1 MCAASQT
8 RARTHPSDRL
18 RTHALTHF
26 ALTHFANA
34 RSCATHSP
42 QRSPLRQSRH
52 RGGSESV
59 WLEPALAETGAL
71 PSSACGSTA
80 LDSKEPSV
88 AEDKFEMGR
97 FR

>member
-8 RARTHPSDRL
+8 RARTHPSDHV

-42 QRSPLRQSRH
+42 QRSPLRQS
-52 RGGSESV
+52 ESV

-80 LDSKEPSV
+80 PWIYRGPSV
-88 AEDKFEMGR
+88 AEDKFEL
-97 FR
+97 